1 MVINAMKKKKK
12 QNKRMVVWGGNS
24 GKNGNETILD
34 GRMRKEISITMTFEQ
49 RPKEIR
55 KVGICI

>member
-1 MVINAMKKKKK
+1 
-12 QNKRMVVWGGNS
+12 MVVWGGNS

-34 GRMRKEISITMTFEQ
+34 GRMRKELSITMTFEQ